1 MVDPGLLRVRPRCQ
15 TAIMSSPTRVG
26 PGSGRAR
33 RVPYRQPRRTTQSNL
48 AALSLPADVVDRVTA
63 AVTDS
68 AGTAIAGLQ
77 AQPGGAAIAQAAGDA
92 MIHASRLTTGLAAI
106 ALVVGL
112 LATFRLPRSA
122 D

>member
-1 MVDPGLLRVRPRCQ
+1 
-15 TAIMSSPTRVG
+15 
-26 PGSGRAR
+26 
-33 RVPYRQPRRTTQSNL
+33 
-48 AALSLPADVVDRVTA
+48 
-63 AVTDS
+63 
-68 AGTAIAGLQ
+68 
-77 AQPGGAAIAQAAGDA
+77 

>member
-1 MVDPGLLRVRPRCQ
+1 MLGGFLIASL
-15 TAIMSSPTRVG
+15 G
-26 PGSGRAR
+26 
-33 RVPYRQPRRTTQSNL
+33 RTTQSNL
-48 AALSLPADVVDRVTA
+48 AALSLPTDVVDRVTA